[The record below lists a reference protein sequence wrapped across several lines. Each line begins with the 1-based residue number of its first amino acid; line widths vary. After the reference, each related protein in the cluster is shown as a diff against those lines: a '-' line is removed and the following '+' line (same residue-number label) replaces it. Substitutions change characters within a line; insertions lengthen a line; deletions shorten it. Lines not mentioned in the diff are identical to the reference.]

1 MPFIEQKR
9 YNTPVSTKY
18 THPDSLQFNVAG
30 LLTGPKGGTRS
41 YELYI
46 PVSELDQLDDG
57 FDVVAPFRGNARLLW
72 TNERILVLVSGDTAI
87 AMQCSRC
94 LEPFEQP
101 VHVEIEEAFIP
112 TVDLATGQLLQTDAE
127 DEDEAL
133 LINEHHILDLSEILR
148 QSILLALPM
157 TPLCK
162 PDCKGFCPVCGA
174 NLNVESCTCQTEE
187 VDPRWAAL
195 GLFLTEDADKSD

>member
-1 MPFIEQKR
+1 M
-9 YNTPVSTKY
+9 STKH
-18 THPDSLQFNVAG
+18 TLPDSLQFNVAG

-46 PVSELDQLDDG
+46 PVSELDQLDDA
-57 FDVVAPFRGNARLLW
+57 FDVVAPFRGSARFLW
-72 TNERILVLVSGDTAI
+72 TNERILVLVSGDTAVV
-87 AMQCSRC
+87 MQCSRC
-94 LEPFEQP
+94 LETFEQP

-112 TVDLATGQLLQTDAE
+112 TVDLATGQPLQTGDE

-133 LINEHHILDLSEILR
+133 LIDEHHILNLSEILR

-157 TPLCK
+157 TPLCR

-174 NLNVESCTCQTEE
+174 NLNVETCTCE
-187 VDPRWAAL
+187 VEDIDPRWAAL
-195 GLFLTEDADKSD
+195 SLFLEKDQDEPADNGNHS

>member
-1 MPFIEQKR
+1 M
-9 YNTPVSTKY
+9 VSTKH
-18 THPDSLQFNVAG
+18 TLPGSLQFNVAG

-46 PVSELDQLDDG
+46 PVSELDQLDDA
-57 FDVVAPFRGNARLLW
+57 FDVVAPFRGNARFLW
-72 TNERILVLVSGDTAI
+72 TNERILVLVSGDTAV

-94 LEPFEQP
+94 LETFEQP
-101 VHVEIEEAFIP
+101 VHIEIEEAFIP
-112 TVDLATGQLLQTDAE
+112 TVDLATGQPLQTGDE

-133 LINEHHILDLSEILR
+133 LIDEHHILNLSEILR

-157 TPLCK
+157 TPLCR

-174 NLNVESCTCQTEE
+174 NLNNETCTCDVED

-195 GLFLTEDADKSD
+195 SLFLEKDRDEPADNNGRHS

>member
-1 MPFIEQKR
+1 MSNK
-9 YNTPVSTKY
+9 T
-18 THPDSLQFNVAG
+18 THLDSLQFNVAG

-46 PVSELDQLDDG
+46 PISELDQLDDG
-57 FDVVAPFRGNARLLW
+57 FDAIAAFQGIVRFLW
-72 TNERILVLVSGDTAI
+72 TNDHILTIVTGDTTV

-101 VHVEIEEAFIP
+101 LHIEIEEAFVP
-112 TVDLATGQLLQTDAE
+112 TVDVVSGKSLQTDE
-127 DEDEAL
+127 MDEAV

-148 QSILLALPM
+148 QSILLALPL

-162 PDCKGFCPVCGA
+162 PECKGLCPTCGA
-174 NLNVESCTCQTEE
+174 NLNYESCTCQEE
-187 VDPRWAAL
+187 DVDPRWAAL
-195 GLFLTEDADKSD
+195 QIYLDSEPDEPEIGSVEP

>member
-1 MPFIEQKR
+1 M
-9 YNTPVSTKY
+9 VSTKH
-18 THPDSLQFNVAG
+18 TLPGSLQFNVAG

-46 PVSELDQLDDG
+46 PVSELDQLDDA
-57 FDVVAPFRGNARLLW
+57 FDVVAPFRGNARFLW
-72 TNERILVLVSGDTAI
+72 TNERILVLVSGDTAV

-94 LEPFEQP
+94 LETFEQP
-101 VHVEIEEAFIP
+101 VHIEIEEAFIP
-112 TVDLATGQLLQTDAE
+112 TVDLATGQPLQTGDE

-133 LINEHHILDLSEILR
+133 LIDEHHILNLSEILR

-157 TPLCK
+157 TPLCR

-174 NLNVESCTCQTEE
+174 NLNDETCTCDVED

-195 GLFLTEDADKSD
+195 SLFLEKDRDEPADTNGRHS

>member
-1 MPFIEQKR
+1 M
-9 YNTPVSTKY
+9 VSTKH
-18 THPDSLQFNVAG
+18 TLPDSLQFNVAG

-57 FDVVAPFRGNARLLW
+57 FDVVAPFRGSVRFLW
-72 TNERILVLVSGDTAI
+72 TNERILVLVSGDTAV

-94 LEPFEQP
+94 LETFEQP
-101 VHVEIEEAFIP
+101 IHVEIEEAFIP
-112 TVDLATGQLLQTDAE
+112 TVDLATGLPIQTD
-127 DEDEAL
+127 DEEPDEAL
-133 LINEHHILDLSEILR
+133 LIDEHHILDLSEILR

-157 TPLCK
+157 TPLCR

-174 NLNVESCTCQTEE
+174 NLNVETCTCEVDD

-195 GLFLTEDADKSD
+195 SLFLEKDRNEPTDNGRHS